1 MAFPKIV
8 AAAEPHEDRLSD
20 LPDGV
25 LGHVLSFLSA
35 DEAARA
41 AVLARRYRHAFASV
55 HTLSFVQEQGSSS
68 TDAHRNDANYR
79 YEFDKSR
86 NEGFVALVD
95 AAMSCR
101 RRCAGGRDPGLR
113 AFRVAFDSFHHS
125 LAGDVDRWL
134 SAATRGG
141 AAAAVEEI
149 RVDARR
155 PEQHECARERSEWYY
170 HDSSQDQA
178 AELKDESD
186 GDDAGDFRNPN
197 TRDRAYRIP
206 RWLYSGA
213 TAASLRTLCLG
224 SCFLDL
230 PGGETPL
237 HFPSIETLGLIW
249 IPDSGRAIQRLVFGC
264 PRLAD
269 LTLDSCRRLRA
280 VTVLDRRL
288 RRLAVRCCHGARL
301 TVDAS
306 DLRVLQYKGPVPDES
321 VLSFAGSPPS
331 IVSCD
336 IEFCGKLT
344 GSESE
349 LVSLQ
354 QFLGR
359 FTNARW
365 FRLGSLSMGSGVEKA
380 NYSLGTALLPAV
392 TQLELK
398 GALASSSAISEVAR
412 ILEQTPNLEI
422 LTLLMLPDVDEFPR
436 YQAAVICDPE
446 VGLDLPDVLPVIP
459 CLRDRVRE
467 INVVHY
473 QGRVAQRTLLKLLLR
488 IGSALEELYVVFP
501 EGKYA
506 VQSMLM
512 GEIESWVMD
521 RPVKV
526 MFA

>member
-1 MAFPKIV
+1 M
-8 AAAEPHEDRLSD
+8 AAAGPHEDRLSD

-41 AVLARRYRHAFASV
+41 AVLARRYRHAFATV
-55 HTLSFVQEQGSSS
+55 HTLSFVQDQGSSS
-68 TDAHRNDANYR
+68 TDAHRNDNNYR
-79 YEFDKSR
+79 YEADKSR

-101 RRCAGGRDPGLR
+101 RRCAGGHDPVLR

-141 AAAAVEEI
+141 AAGTVEEI
-149 RVDARR
+149 HVDARR
-155 PEQHECARERSEWYY
+155 PEQHACSRERSEWYY
-170 HDSSQDQA
+170 HRSLPNQA

-186 GDDAGDFRNPN
+186 GDDAGDIRNPN
-197 TRDRAYRIP
+197 TRDRAYRVP
-206 RWLYSGA
+206 RWLYSA
-213 TAASLRTLCLG
+213 AAAASLRTLCLG

-230 PGGETPL
+230 PEDETPL
-237 HFPSIETLGLIW
+237 HFPSIETLALIW
-249 IPDSGRAIQRLVFGC
+249 IPDSGRAIQRLVSGC

-269 LTLDSCRRLRA
+269 LTLDSCRRVRA

-288 RRLAVRCCHGARL
+288 RRLALRCCHGARL

-336 IEFCGKLT
+336 IEFCGKMVY
-344 GSESE
+344 GEAE
-349 LVSLQ
+349 LANLER
-354 QFLGR
+354 FLGR
-359 FTNARW
+359 FTDARW
-365 FRLGSLSMGSGVEKA
+365 LRLGSLSMGSGIENA
-380 NYSLGTALLPAV
+380 SSLGTALLPAV

-398 GALASSSAISEVAR
+398 GAVASSSAISAVTR

-422 LTLLMLPDVDEFPR
+422 LTLLMLPDVDEAPR
-436 YQAAVICDPE
+436 YQDAVICDPE
-446 VGLDLPDVLPVIP
+446 EGLDVPDVLPVIP
-459 CLRDRVRE
+459 CLTDTLRE

-488 IGSALEELYVVFP
+488 IGSVLEELYVVFP

-521 RPVKV
+521 RSVKV